1 MRRLALFFALTG
13 LVWAAPLVTKVKL
26 LRDNGGKPGAEVEY
40 FKPGERKIHFLVLF
54 DRLTV
59 GKTKVHL
66 VFTGVDTSAGKNLE
80 VKQLDMQ
87 ALVANEV
94 SASVA
99 LPRDWPYG
107 TYRADLFVNG
117 QKLKSIDYV
126 ISPSADEVKS
136 TGSALFRDDG
146 KGGEGA
152 RVSKFSPKDRNLH
165 FEMGLNGYLMGKAI
179 VRWSYVALQT
189 TAGNNRE
196 ITAQDT
202 DLSNFRGNT
211 LTGNCELP
219 RDWPK
224 GTYEA
229 RVSINGRAVGKI
241 PFTVE

>member
-1 MRRLALFFALTG
+1 MRKLTVVLLLSGLAL
-13 LVWAAPLVTKVKL
+13 AAPVVTKVKL
-26 LRDNGGKPGAEVEY
+26 LRDNGGQPGAEVQY
-40 FKPGERKIHFLVLF
+40 FKPGDHKIHFLVQF
-54 DRLTV
+54 DKLTV
-59 GKTKVHL
+59 GQTKVHL
-66 VFTGVDTSAGKNLE
+66 VFTGVDTSAGQNLE
-80 VKQLDMQ
+80 VKQLDME

-94 SASVA
+94 AASVS
-99 LPRDWPYG
+99 LPRDWPHG
-107 TYRADLFVNG
+107 TYRADLSVNG
-117 QKLKSIDYV
+117 QKLKSIPYV
-126 ISPSADEVKS
+126 ISPSADELKS

-152 RVSKFSPKDRNLH
+152 KVSKFSPKDRNLH

-179 VRWSYVALQT
+179 VRWSYVALKT

-196 ITAQDT
+196 ITAKDT
-202 DLSNFRGNT
+202 DLSNFKGNT

-229 RVSINGRAVGKI
+229 RVAINGRAVGKI